1 MLRLYMLCLCGMQL
15 NSLYR
20 NLSAEQTIYCCCHVE
35 QRSIFYE
42 LRSSLYFRIKWVS
55 FSDQFI
61 YNGALVAEPPVGWSG
76 SHGASPPEAERL
88 KLNAF

>member
-61 YNGALVAEPPVGWSG
+61 YNGAMVAEPRWGGQGVRGD
-76 SHGASPPEAERL
+76 PPP
-88 KLNAF
+88 